1 MIEGMKVN
9 NGRSFLVEFFS
20 VRKLFAYHTS
30 EFRER
35 EREREKPR
43 QSMQSAIDFD

>member
-1 MIEGMKVN
+1 MKVN
-9 NGRSFLVEFFS
+9 NGRSFLVEFFACGNS
-20 VRKLFAYHTS
+20 LLIIQANLER
-30 EFRER
+30 ERER